1 VNPDHLLPQL
11 ILAFNVVQNKTKKS
25 KGTHIREIQ
34 AFQKYFQNVYDPLH
48 LKRIVNYA
56 AQTLRDKIYD
66 KLPSMKFPP
75 FTPSKYLF
83 ALHFKM
89 KFPPLP
95 TSKLAL
101 AFRPP
106 YPKWLPCVSS
116 LGMKQKL
123 IKREED
129 KVTASK
135 CDLYTFRG
143 HLGLNLPHIRITS
156 PIGVGTKLSIFK
168 TNKQFRKKNNCHLS
182 FYPFACSYFP
192 RIWRWRQ
199 R

>member
-1 VNPDHLLPQL
+1 VNPDTLLPQL
-11 ILAFNVVQNKTKKS
+11 IFAFNTVQNKSKKD

-34 AFQKYFQNVYDPLH
+34 GFQFFFQTAYFPLH
-48 LKRIVNYA
+48 LKRTIHYA

-66 KLPSMKFPP
+66 KIPTMKFPP

-83 ALHFKM
+83 ALYFKM
-89 KFPPLP
+89 KFPALP

-106 YPKWLPCVSS
+106 YLKWLPCVSL

-123 IKREED
+123 IKKDED

-135 CDLYTFRG
+135 CNLYTFNG
-143 HLGLNLPHIRITS
+143 HLHLNLPHIRIDS
-156 PIGVGTKLSIFK
+156 PIGVGMKSL
-168 TNKQFRKKNNCHLS
+168 NLEQHKQFGKK
-182 FYPFACSYFP
+182 
-192 RIWRWRQ
+192 
-199 R
+199 

>member
-1 VNPDHLLPQL
+1 VNPDQMLPQL
-11 ILAFNVVQNKTKKS
+11 IIAFTTVQNRTKKN
-25 KGTHIREIQ
+25 KGTHIQEIQ
-34 AFQKYFQNVYDPLH
+34 AFQKYFQTTYDPLH
-48 LKRIVNYA
+48 LKRKVNYA

-75 FTPSKYLF
+75 YTPSKYLF

-106 YPKWLPCVSS
+106 YPKWLPCISS
-116 LGMKQKL
+116 LGMKQQL
-123 IKREED
+123 IKKDED

-143 HLGLNLPHIRITS
+143 HLGLDLPHIRITS
-156 PIGVGTKLSIFK
+156 PIGIGMTLSINF
-168 TNKQFRKKNNCHLS
+168 
-182 FYPFACSYFP
+182 
-192 RIWRWRQ
+192 
-199 R
+199 